1 MKYVKS
7 VTLTIDITPELLHYL
22 NKEYLDYEDIV
33 INENPAEL
41 TEDELGI
48 VHSML
53 EELDSDIYS
62 DTEFATREEIV
73 KIEN

>member
-22 NKEYLDYEDIV
+22 NENYFDYDDIV
-33 INENPAEL
+33 VNENPAEL

-62 DTEFATREEIV
+62 DTEFATREEVV

>member
-1 MKYVKS
+1 MKYVRT

-22 NKEYLDYEDIV
+22 NEEYFYYDDV
-33 INENPAEL
+33 VVNENPAKL

-48 VHSML
+48 VHSTL

-62 DTEFATREEIV
+62 DTNLATREEVV